1 MSYQSC
7 LYCFQQCRQPT
18 AFYRTSL
25 SSFKYLDT
33 FYRCGRDSDHIS
45 EIFVQKMNQFII
57 FRSLVTNSVTILE
70 TSAQEPEKSP
80 CLDRADVSP
89 CSDWS
94 TPADDSN
101 YCAPVGQWATCS
113 QWRVA
118 PAMRGMVNRPPH
130 GTGRSWEGRIAQVE
144 PRGHERRRGPWCL
157 WRMVVDGLGFGV
169 RSYILS
175 QFSQSRCLAL
185 VCGRYAVYA

>member
-1 MSYQSC
+1 MVVNQALSCVTTVAEPCYPCCKFLDSFPTMLMRVTCKISPILIFHNDSNTLSNKLPASVLNMAYISKWHRKMSYQSC

-113 QWRVA
+113 Q
-118 PAMRGMVNRPPH
+118 
-130 GTGRSWEGRIAQVE
+130 
-144 PRGHERRRGPWCL
+144 
-157 WRMVVDGLGFGV
+157 
-169 RSYILS
+169 
-175 QFSQSRCLAL
+175 
-185 VCGRYAVYA
+185 